1 MKKILVGM
9 AALVVVLVTASV
21 VGVALFLDSGIK
33 RGVET
38 LGPQLTK
45 VDVKL
50 DGVNVSLLS
59 GTGKIKG
66 LVVGNP
72 AGYQTP
78 HAIRVDA
85 ASLALTP
92 SSIFSDKLIIKS
104 IRVESPNIYYEGG
117 WGGDNLRTI
126 MNNVSASK
134 KLQVDDLIITGAKVN
149 VSVKGTGGLA
159 VPITLPDIHLTNLG
173 QGPEG
178 ITAAELTKKV
188 LSEIT
193 SAVTQNV
200 ISHIGKGAV
209 DYSATKA
216 ATKAAIDTVEKVTK
230 GVTDLFKK
238 NAAGSASGGRV
249 TAQQ

>member
-1 MKKILVGM
+1 MKKILIGM
-9 AALVVVLVTASV
+9 VALVVVAATAICVSA
-21 VGVALFLDSGIK
+21 ALFLDSGIK
-33 RGVET
+33 RSAET
-38 LGPQLTK
+38 LGSQLAK

-50 DGVNVSLLS
+50 DGVSVSLLS

-92 SSIFSDKLIIKS
+92 SSIFSDKVIIKS
-104 IRVESPNIYYEGG
+104 IRVESPNIYYEIGL
-117 WGGDNLRTI
+117 GGDNLRTI

-134 KLQVDDLIITGAKVN
+134 KLQVDDLVITGAKVS

-159 VPITLPDIHLTNLG
+159 APITLPDIHLTNLG

-178 ITAAELTKKV
+178 ITASELTKKV

-193 SAVTQNV
+193 NSVARHAGNV
-200 ISHIGKGAV
+200 ITNGAV
-209 DYSATKA
+209 DSRTRA
-216 ATKAAIDTVEKVTK
+216 ATKAAIDTVEKATK
-230 GVTDLFKK
+230 GVTDLFR
-238 NAAGSASGGRV
+238 GSHARD
-249 TAQQ
+249 

>member
-1 MKKILVGM
+1 MKKILIGM
-9 AALVVVLVTASV
+9 VALVGVVVTAIV

-33 RGVET
+33 QGVET

-50 DGVNVSLLS
+50 DSVSLSLLS
-59 GTGKIKG
+59 GSGKING

-78 HAIRVDA
+78 HAIRVDT
-85 ASLALTP
+85 ASLALAP
-92 SSIFSDKLIIKS
+92 SSIFSDKVIIKS

-117 WGGDNLRTI
+117 FGGDNLRTI
-126 MNNVSASK
+126 MDNVSASK
-134 KLQVDDLIITGAKVN
+134 KLQVDDLVITGAKVS

-159 VPITLPDIHLTNLG
+159 APITLPDIHLTNLG

-193 SAVTQNV
+193 SAVAQNAGNV
-200 ISHIGKGAV
+200 ITKGAV
-209 DYSATKA
+209 DSHTKA
-216 ATKAAIDTVEKVTK
+216 ATKATIDTIEKATK
-230 GVTDLFKK
+230 SVTDFFKMNK
-238 NAAGSASGGRV
+238 E
-249 TAQQ
+249 

>member
-1 MKKILVGM
+1 MKKILIGIV
-9 AALVVVLVTASV
+9 ALVGVVVIAIV
-21 VGVALFLDSGIK
+21 VGVSLFLDGGIK
-33 RGVET
+33 RSVET

-50 DGVNVSLLS
+50 DDVSVSLLS
-59 GTGKIKG
+59 GSGKFKG

-92 SSIFSDKLIIKS
+92 SSIFSDKVIIKS
-104 IRVESPNIYYEGG
+104 IRLESPNIYYEGG
-117 WGGDNLRTI
+117 LRGDNLRTI
-126 MNNVSASK
+126 VHNISASK
-134 KLQVDDLIITGAKVN
+134 KLQVDDLVITGAKVN

-178 ITAAELTKKV
+178 ITARELTKIV

-193 SAVTQNV
+193 SAAAQRAGNV
-200 ISHIGKGAV
+200 LTKGAV
-209 DYSATKA
+209 DPDTKA
-216 ATKAAIDTVEKVTK
+216 ATNAAIDTVEKAITK
-230 GVTDLFKK
+230 GVAHLFKK
-238 NAAGSASGGRV
+238 
-249 TAQQ
+249 TKE

>member
-1 MKKILVGM
+1 MKKILIGM
-9 AALVVVLVTASV
+9 LALVGALVIIIV

-50 DGVNVSLLS
+50 DGVSVSLLS

-78 HAIRVDA
+78 HAVRVDA

-92 SSIFSDKLIIKS
+92 SSIFCDKVIIKS
-104 IRVESPNIYYEGG
+104 IRIESPNIYYEIGL
-117 WGGDNLRTI
+117 GGDNLRTI

-134 KLQVDDLIITGAKVN
+134 RFQVDDIVITGAKVS

-159 VPITLPDIHLTNLG
+159 APITLPDIHLTNLG

-178 ITAAELTKKV
+178 ITASELTKKV

-193 SAVTQNV
+193 NSVARHAGNV
-200 ISHIGKGAV
+200 ITNGAV
-209 DYSATKA
+209 DSRTRA
-216 ATKAAIDTVEKVTK
+216 ATKTAIDTVEKATK
-230 GVTDLFKK
+230 GVTDLFRGLH
-238 NAAGSASGGRV
+238 ARD
-249 TAQQ
+249 